1 LYAVGFSL
9 AEISLSDFDTLA
21 CFLSQSDRRGR
32 IRTTHHG
39 KGPASHHQIRLRS
52 GHASRHRGR
61 SQGRS
66 YQESVWQQLHEHN
79 PALGYKEFCVYLV
92 RLRKRTHQPTALTGE
107 EKAPA
112 VTLTLVSHSSPPEF
126 DPLANVRRAEANRSG
141 FHYRGTEDLH
151 ELVYGTKKNCGKQF

>member
-1 LYAVGFSL
+1 MRLD
-9 AEISLSDFDTLA
+9 SLSQKSL
-21 CFLSQSDRRGR
+21 CR
-32 IRTTHHG
+32 ISTPLRVSFHSPIEEAESALRTMAKDLHPTTKSG
-39 KGPASHHQIRLRS
+39 FVRVMLPAIEDALKA
-52 GHASRHRGR
+52 GHTRKA
-61 SQGRS
+61 
-66 YQESVWQQLHEHN
+66 VWQQLHEHN

-126 DPLANVRRAEANRSG
+126 DPLANVRRAEANHSG